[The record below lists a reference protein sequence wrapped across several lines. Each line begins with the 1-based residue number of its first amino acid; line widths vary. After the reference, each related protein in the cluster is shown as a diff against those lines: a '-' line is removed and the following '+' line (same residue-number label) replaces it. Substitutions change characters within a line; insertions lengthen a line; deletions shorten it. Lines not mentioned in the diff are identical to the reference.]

1 MVYAQCA
8 RDNGAIFMT
17 TANKVTIARMIFVPL
32 FVAQI
37 IAYVNGGNQWHR
49 LAAIACFGIA
59 ALGDA
64 LDGYI
69 ARRCHQQ
76 TELGAILDPL
86 ADKLLLVSALV
97 ILSVDTGPRFARIPW
112 WLAAI
117 VVTRELILLAGM
129 VAIRCA
135 WGRFTARPRLPG
147 KLATVLQMAVV
158 LWILL
163 QFPAAPL
170 PFLTAGAGLFT
181 FLSGL
186 LYLCD
191 FTGQWRGGGVGLKI
205 EPGAEVQ
212 IRRG

>member
-1 MVYAQCA
+1 MVYTQLD
-8 RDNGAIFMT
+8 RGNGAIIMT
-17 TANKVTIARMIFVPL
+17 TANKVTIARMFFVPL

-37 IAYVNGGNQWHR
+37 ISFVNSGNEMHR
-49 LAAIACFGIA
+49 LAAIVCFALA

-69 ARRCHQQ
+69 ARRCHQMS
-76 TELGAILDPL
+76 ELGAILDPL

-97 ILSVDTGPRFARIPW
+97 ILSLDTRGRFAQIPW

-117 VVTRELILLAGM
+117 VVTRELILLGGM

-135 WGRFTARPRLPG
+135 RGKFTARPRLAG
-147 KLATVLQMAVV
+147 KAATVLQMAAV
-158 LWILL
+158 LWTLL
-163 QFPAAPL
+163 RCPAGPL

-181 FLSGL
+181 LISGV
-186 LYLCD
+186 LYLFD
-191 FTGQWRGGGVGLKI
+191 FTRQWRGEVAGLKMS
-205 EPGAEVQ
+205 PGAEVE

>member
-1 MVYAQCA
+1 
-8 RDNGAIFMT
+8 MT
-17 TANKVTIARMIFVPL
+17 TANKVTIARIAFVPL

-37 IAYVNGGNQWHR
+37 IGYVNSGNEKLR
-49 LAAIACFGIA
+49 LGAIACFALA

-69 ARRCHQQ
+69 ARRCHQES
-76 TELGAILDPL
+76 ELGAILDPL

-97 ILSVDTGPRFARIPW
+97 ILSLDTRGRLAQIPW

-117 VVTRELILLAGM
+117 VAARELILLGGM

-135 WGRFTARPRLPG
+135 RGKFTARPRLAG
-147 KLATVLQMAVV
+147 KVATVFQMAAV
-158 LWILL
+158 LWTLL

-170 PFLTAGAGLFT
+170 PFLTAGAGIFT
-181 FLSGL
+181 MLSGL
-186 LYLCD
+186 FYLHD
-191 FTGQWRGGGVGLKI
+191 FTRQWRGVDGGMKM
-205 EPGAEVQ
+205 EPGAEME